1 MRSSSNEYSLQM
13 PRFSISQITTLTSA
27 FAGDVRTYRA
37 AGADALGVWELKLT
51 PGEDERSL
59 ELLAESG
66 LGSASAV
73 PLVPS
78 ILPLP
83 LMDGP
88 AEPGERVDA
97 ICASLHRLAPFRPS
111 GVVCLTGP
119 AQRLDADRARAIV
132 VDALQTIG
140 DEAERAG
147 VRVGLE
153 PVNRVGGDDWT
164 IVSTIPDAV
173 ELLDDADR
181 PALGLQFDTWHLW
194 NTDGLLE
201 SIERERER
209 FVGVHV
215 ADWREPTR
223 SWADRVLPGDGVA
236 DLPAILGALDRARW
250 DGYYDVEIFSDNGTF
265 GQAWPDSLWDEP
277 AESLARRARE
287 AFDRTW
293 ETRNREPAEQVS
305 P

>member
-1 MRSSSNEYSLQM
+1 LSDAL
-13 PRFSISQITTLTSA
+13 PGFSISQITTFPAS
-27 FAGDVRTYRA
+27 FADDLAVYGA
-37 AGADALGVWELKLT
+37 AGTDGIGVWELKLT
-51 PGEDERSL
+51 PGEDERAL
-59 ELLAESG
+59 EQLEQSG
-66 LGSASAV
+66 LGSAAAI

-83 LMDGP
+83 LMEGP
-88 AEPGERVDA
+88 AEPSERVDA

-119 AQRLDADRARAIV
+119 AQDLELDVAREIV
-132 VDALQTIG
+132 VDALRTIG

-153 PVNRVGGDDWT
+153 PVNRVGGKDWT
-164 IVSTIPDAV
+164 IVSSIPEAV
-173 ELLDDADR
+173 ELLDAADR

-194 NTDGLLE
+194 NTDAVLAD
-201 SIERERER
+201 IERECHR

-236 DLPAILGALDRARW
+236 DLPAILGALDRAGW
-250 DGYYDVEIFSDNGTF
+250 DGFYDVEIFSDDGTF
-265 GQAWPDSLWDEP
+265 GNAWPDSLWEAEP
-277 AESLARRARE
+277 AELVARALATLERVWEARI
-287 AFDRTW
+287 
-293 ETRNREPAEQVS
+293 REPVEQVS
-305 P
+305 PSR